1 MSPSSASQ
9 QPADSALLS
18 DTADPFDQV
27 EGDVRRLML
36 ELSQAKFANQEND
49 TLRKEESRKHLLEII
64 EILDAFE
71 RVFRNIGAKQ
81 DLVNPQMKI
90 WLGNFRTIRQ
100 LVERI
105 VTNAGVVP
113 IQNLEDGF
121 DPHWHKVA
129 GITAD
134 PSRPHGTIV
143 DEVRRG
149 YFWNN
154 QVLRKAE
161 VTIVGDPSDAED
173 ADGDA

>member
-1 MSPSSASQ
+1 VLP
-9 QPADSALLS
+9 DSL
-18 DTADPFDQV
+18 DPFDQV

-36 ELSQAKFANQEND
+36 ELSKARFASQEND
-49 TLRKEESRKHLLEII
+49 TLRKEEIRKHLLEII
-64 EILDAFE
+64 EVSDAFD

-81 DLVNPQMKI
+81 DLITPQMKI

-105 VTNAGVVP
+105 VANAGVVP

-129 GITAD
+129 GVTAD
-134 PSRPHGTIV
+134 PSKPDGTII

-154 QVLRKAE
+154 QVLRKTE

-173 ADGDA
+173 AEGDA